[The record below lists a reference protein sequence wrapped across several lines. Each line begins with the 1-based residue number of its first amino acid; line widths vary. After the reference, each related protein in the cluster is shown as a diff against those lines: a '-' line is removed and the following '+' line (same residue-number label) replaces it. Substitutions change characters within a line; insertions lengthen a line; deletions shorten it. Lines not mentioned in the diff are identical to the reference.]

1 MDREIWVNG
10 TKLRTK
16 PVEDHDNKFVITE
29 DEAYFVPLVDA
40 PQFVEILSAIFDL
53 DDPSVFKDVEERL
66 SDGRII
72 LGRYSREIFIDS
84 PLEPNEY
91 VQKRLKE
98 VFGEEGEWVK

>member
-10 TKLRTK
+10 RRLQTK

-29 DEAYFVPLVDA
+29 DEAYFVPLVDS
-40 PQFVEILSAIFDL
+40 PQFVEILAAIFDL

-66 SDGRII
+66 SEGKII
-72 LGRYSREIFIDS
+72 LGRYSSKIFIDN

-91 VQKRLKE
+91 VQKRIKE
-98 VFGEEGEWVK
+98 VFGAEAEWVK

>member
-10 TKLRTK
+10 TKLESK
-16 PVEDHDNKFVITE
+16 PLDDHDNKFVITE

-40 PQFVEILSAIFDL
+40 PQFVEILSEIFDL

-66 SDGRII
+66 SEGRII
-72 LGRYSREIFIDS
+72 LGRYSSKKILVDN

-91 VQKRLKE
+91 VQKRIRE
-98 VFGEEGEWVK
+98 VFGEES